1 MRNKRFTRQY
11 YLLLI
16 PGFLWLL
23 LFSIIP
29 MFGIVM
35 AFQDFNPGKGIFGSP
50 FIGLDNFRYMLKLKD
65 VKSIFFNTVFISMLK
80 IVANL
85 AVPMIFALL
94 LNELRYKKLAKPI
107 QTIVYLPHFISWVVF
122 ASILLNIFGYNGPI
136 NTILSMFGVDPVLFW
151 GRPNLFPYLVA
162 GTDVWKEFGYNT
174 IIYLAALTGI
184 DPGLHEAAALD
195 GAGRFRRL
203 LHITLPGIKTTV
215 ILLVVLSLRNVLNA
229 GFDQIFILYNPLVY
243 STGDIIDT
251 WVYRMGILNMQYSL
265 STAVGLLKSVVSLIL
280 ISTSYFLAKKFAGYN
295 LF

>member
-65 VKSIFFNTVFISMLK
+65 VKGIFFNTVFISMLK
-80 IVANL
+80 IVGNL